1 MPAKYVWLHPA
12 RHWNVCVPCRYL
24 SRSGMVCPHCRT
36 DLKAMWPAWRPP
48 KRGDDAAWAKLARGQ
63 WLWDERSLRGR
74 QHGGPWPW
82 RGRSRSVRSDRRLT
96 RTERGLHR

>member
-1 MPAKYVWLHPA
+1 MPGKYVWLHPA

-48 KRGDDAAWAKLARGQ
+48 KRGDDAAWAKLARGD
-63 WLWDERSLRGR
+63 WLWEPPRQQWRPILRRRR
-74 QHGGPWPW
+74 QVHGALV
-82 RGRSRSVRSDRRLT
+82 RGDRRLT
-96 RTERGLHR
+96 RTERGLRR